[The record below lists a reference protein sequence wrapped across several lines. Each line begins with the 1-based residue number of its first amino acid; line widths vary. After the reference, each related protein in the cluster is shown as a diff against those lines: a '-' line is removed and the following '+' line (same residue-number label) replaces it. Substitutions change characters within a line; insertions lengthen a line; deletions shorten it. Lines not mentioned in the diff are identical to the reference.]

1 MAASAS
7 EPTHDVIVI
16 GGGPVGENAAQYAI
30 QGSDRTAAL
39 VEAELVGGE
48 CSYWACMPSK
58 ALLVP
63 AAVRSLA
70 QHMPGLGEQAPL
82 DVDAV
87 LARRDAFT
95 SGWDDAGQVAWAE
108 GVGIEVVRGR
118 ARLAGER
125 TVVVGDRTLVA
136 RHAVVLATGSV
147 PAEPPID
154 GLADALPWGSR
165 DATAMHEVPGSILV
179 VGGGVV
185 ACEAATWLA
194 ALGAHVTLA
203 ARGGLLARLEPEAA
217 AAVEQG
223 LRDAG
228 VDVRLH
234 ADVQRVRREAPAATG
249 TGHVHGGAVTTTIDG
264 VDVTTDEILVATGRR
279 PATGDL
285 GLETVGLDAVAVDG
299 RQRVA
304 GVDGWLYAAG
314 DVAGRWQLTH
324 MGKHEARIAGE
335 VIGRIADG
343 GHAHDVV
350 GVDEDPLTQV
360 VFTDPEVA
368 AVGITQ
374 AEAEDAGIRVE
385 RVAIDLAVAGTS
397 LARDDAGGTVIA
409 IVDADRDVLVGV
421 TLVGHGVAELLHAA
435 TVAVAA
441 RVPIPRLW
449 HAVPAY
455 PTASEIWL
463 RVVEDLRRQRRAD

>member
-1 MAASAS
+1 M
-7 EPTHDVIVI
+7 I

-30 QGSDRTAAL
+30 QGSDRTAAI

-63 AAVRSLA
+63 GSVRTLA
-70 QHMPGLGEQAPL
+70 QHMPGLAEQPPL
-82 DVDAV
+82 DVEAV
-87 LARRDAFT
+87 LARRDSFT
-95 SGWDDAGQVAWAE
+95 SGWDDASQVSWAE
-108 GVGIEVVRGR
+108 EQGIEVVRGR
-118 ARLAGER
+118 GTLTGPR

-147 PAEPPID
+147 PVSPPID
-154 GLADALPWGSR
+154 GLAEALPWGSR

-194 ALGAHVTLA
+194 ALGARVTLA

-217 AAVEQG
+217 EAVEAG

-234 ADVQRVRREAPAATG
+234 VDVQSVRREDARATG
-249 TGHVHGGAVTTTIDG
+249 EGHVHGGAVTTTIDG
-264 VDVTTDEILVATGRR
+264 EELRTDEILVSTGRR
-279 PATGDL
+279 PATD
-285 GLETVGLDAVAVDG
+285 GLGLDAVGIDELEVDG

-304 GVDGWLYAAG
+304 GGDGWLYAAG

-324 MGKHEARIAGE
+324 MGKHEARICGE
-335 VIGRIADG
+335 VIGVVAG
-343 GHAHDVV
+343 GGDALDVV

-360 VFTDPEVA
+360 VFTEPEVA
-368 AVGITQ
+368 AVGITH
-374 AEAEDAGIRVE
+374 AEALERGMRVE
-385 RVAIDLAVAGTS
+385 RVAIDLAVAGTA
-397 LARDDAGGTVIA
+397 LQRDDAGGRVVA
-409 IVDADRDVLVGV
+409 IVDADRDVLVGA

-435 TVAVAA
+435 TVAVATQ
-441 RVPIPRLW
+441 VPLSRLW

-463 RVVEDLRRQRRAD
+463 RVLEALRTQRRAA

>member
-1 MAASAS
+1 MPAAN

-30 QGSDRTAAL
+30 EGSSRTAVL

-63 AAVRSLA
+63 ASVRSLA
-70 QHMPGLGEQAPL
+70 QHMPGLGAQAPL
-82 DVDAV
+82 DVEAV

-95 SGWDDAGQVAWAE
+95 SGWDDGGQVQWAE
-108 GVGIEVVRGR
+108 GAGIEVVRGR
-118 ARLAGER
+118 GRLVGER
-125 TVVVGDRTLVA
+125 TVVVGDTTLVA
-136 RHAVVLATGSV
+136 RHAVVIATGSV
-147 PAEPPID
+147 PVAPPIE
-154 GLADALPWGSR
+154 GLEHALPWGSR
-165 DATAMHEVPGSILV
+165 DATSMHEVPGSILV

-194 ALGAHVTLA
+194 ALGARVTLA
-203 ARGGLLARLEPEAA
+203 VRGGLLSRLEPEAG
-217 AAVEQG
+217 AAVEEG
-223 LRDAG
+223 LRAAG
-228 VDVRLH
+228 VDVRLGV
-234 ADVQRVRREAPAATG
+234 DVQAVRRDDPRDTG

-264 VDVTTDEILVATGRR
+264 EEIVTDEILVATGRR
-279 PATGDL
+279 PATDDL
-285 GLETVGLDAVAVDG
+285 GLEAVGLDGIEVDG
-299 RQRVA
+299 LQRVA
-304 GVDGWLYAAG
+304 GAEGWLYAAG

-335 VIGRIADG
+335 VVARVAEGGSAD
-343 GHAHDVV
+343 DVV
-350 GVDEDPLTQV
+350 GVADDPLTQV

-368 AVGITQ
+368 AVGMTQ
-374 AEAEDAGIRVE
+374 REAEGAGIRVE
-385 RVAIDLAVAGTS
+385 RVAIDLAVAGTA
-397 LARDDAGGTVIA
+397 LARDDAGGTVVA
-409 IVDADRDVLVGV
+409 IVDADRDVLVGA

-441 RVPIPRLW
+441 SVPTARLW

-463 RVVEDLRRQRRAD
+463 RVVETLRRQRRG

>member
-1 MAASAS
+1 MPAAT

-30 QGSDRTAAL
+30 QGSDRTAVL

-63 AAVRSLA
+63 PSVRSLA
-70 QHMPGLGEQAPL
+70 QHVPGLGQQAPL

-95 SGWDDAGQVAWAE
+95 SGWDDASQVEWAE
-108 GVGIEVVRGR
+108 GAGIEVVRGR
-118 ARLAGER
+118 GRLAGER
-125 TVVVGDRTLVA
+125 TVVVGDTTLVA

-147 PAEPPID
+147 PVAPPIP
-154 GLADALPWGSR
+154 GLEDALPWGSR

-194 ALGAHVTLA
+194 ALGARVTLA
-203 ARGGLLARLEPEAA
+203 VRGGLLARLEPEAGE
-217 AAVEQG
+217 AVEEG
-223 LRDAG
+223 LRAAG
-228 VDVRLH
+228 VDVRLGV
-234 ADVQRVRREAPAATG
+234 DVQAVRRDDPRDMG

-264 VDVTTDEILVATGRR
+264 EDVVTDEILVATGRR
-279 PATGDL
+279 PATADL
-285 GLETVGLDAVAVDG
+285 GLETVGLEGIEVDG
-299 RQRVA
+299 RQRVV
-304 GVDGWLYAAG
+304 GGGGWLYAAG

-335 VIGRIADG
+335 VIAREADG
-343 GHAHDVV
+343 RDGDEVV

-368 AVGITQ
+368 AVGRTQ
-374 AEAEDAGIRVE
+374 REAEEAGIRVE
-385 RVAIDLAVAGTS
+385 RVAIDLAVAGTA
-397 LARDDAGGTVIA
+397 LARDDAGGTVVA
-409 IVDADRDVLVGV
+409 IVDADRDVLVGA

-435 TVAVAA
+435 TIAVAA
-441 RVPIPRLW
+441 EVPIARLW

-463 RVVEDLRRQRRAD
+463 RVVEALRAQRRG